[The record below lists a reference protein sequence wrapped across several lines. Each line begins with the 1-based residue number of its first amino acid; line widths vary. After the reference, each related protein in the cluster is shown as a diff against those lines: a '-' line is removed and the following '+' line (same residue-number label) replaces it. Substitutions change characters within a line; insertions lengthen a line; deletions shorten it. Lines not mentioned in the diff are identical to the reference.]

1 MIQVISLTKSYYI
14 PSEEWENKRII
25 KALTDIKSK
34 GLTQGRLNVRRGRKN
49 KKQGLDMARKEPF
62 KWKFG
67 FGNGDWSNYAKKRY
81 PDVPTL
87 IICYQKCEKINGW
100 DDHPIYLPMLVLPR
114 QKFVFMFNYD
124 EDDE

>member
-1 MIQVISLTKSYYI
+1 
-14 PSEEWENKRII
+14 
-25 KALTDIKSK
+25 
-34 GLTQGRLNVRRGRKN
+34 
-49 KKQGLDMARKEPF
+49 MARKEPF

-67 FGNGDWSNYAKKRY
+67 FGNGDWSQEAKKRY

-87 IICYQKCEKINGW
+87 LVCYQKGDKNGKKSKGW

-124 EDDE
+124 GDIDQDL